1 MSKRIVL
8 VDPLGDVL
16 FSGVSVAQSTAPPP
30 ETAPAAVVEDE
41 IEECPAT
48 LRSPTH
54 DSGVFPIVKAIRVH
68 THRNGE
74 HAA

>member
-16 FSGVSVAQSTAPPP
+16 FSGVSLAAQPTPPKEPPVAEIAQR
-30 ETAPAAVVEDE
+30 EEE
-41 IEECPAT
+41 IEPCPDT

-54 DSGVFPIVKAIRVH
+54 DSGVFPILKQIRV
-68 THRNGE
+68 RGGE
-74 HAA
+74 AA